1 MTTDNS
7 LYPLLTPGEF
17 HDACGTGFI
26 TEISGIPSRRV
37 IDSALESLERLTH
50 RGGQNADSK
59 TGDGSGILTDIP
71 QEFFQKILKDELGI
85 SATPESPL
93 AVGMVFTTKNDRS
106 MLIKIFRSES
116 KKQGFKYLGQ
126 REVPVNKDTL
136 GDYARKTCP
145 LILQLFFSCPKN
157 PRLQIESFLYL
168 MRKSIETKITRKGSD
183 SYICS
188 LSSKTIVYKGL
199 LSAHQLRRFYSDLE
213 NPEYVAKVAI
223 FHERYSTNSISNWA
237 MAQPFRFLAHNGE
250 INSIK
255 GNRLWMQAR
264 EGELKSQYWGDDLK
278 VLHPIV
284 SNEGSDSLS
293 LDNVLEF
300 LTRSGRDIFHSVM
313 MLIPDYYAHSKNI
326 EQSLKDFFI
335 YHENLMEPW
344 DGPAALVFTDG
355 DFVGAKLD
363 RNGLRP
369 LRYTV
374 TKDGLIIMA
383 SEAGVI
389 EVETENLEYHRH
401 MAAGEILSVDLN
413 GGGIT
418 ENDDL
423 KKLVAQNFPSTDLL
437 SENVKIIQ
445 HDDTFDG
452 FNLFELPSIGFD
464 KRLRTAFGWEKEDLN
479 RYLIPMAKS
488 SREPIGSMGDDT
500 PPAILSSRNRR
511 FYDYFKHTFAQVT
524 NPPIDPIR
532 EKFVT
537 SLYEYLGSEANL
549 LSEKPFFNGAIRI
562 ESPILS
568 PRELAS
574 IMDNHSWLPHKKV
587 YGHLSIDGNLKDQL
601 EKIMTECEEAVQAG
615 HKLILLSNEDIT
627 SELIPI
633 PMALI
638 VSAVH
643 HHLISKKIRSKV
655 SLLCLSG
662 DIVEDHHVAC
672 LVALGA
678 SAVYPYMAYELI
690 REEFSDDND
699 WTKMMGNYRYALEKG
714 LLKIMAK
721 SGIATRNSYHGS
733 MLLHGFGISQE
744 LLDNYFPSI
753 KCQTGGINLGHIE
766 ATMRENHLQAFSTE
780 STRLKESGR
789 FHFRKNGEKHGYS
802 PDVFKL
808 IHKSSRGE
816 PADNLDKPSQPIYI
830 RDLLS
835 FKGKNSVPLEQGE
848 EVSQILRR
856 FGAGGM
862 SFGAISE
869 EVHRTI
875 ARGFNMFGGR
885 SNTGEGGEQPDRYAH
900 SNPNKIESCYVKQI
914 SSGRFGVTPDYLAAA
929 NEIQIKISQG
939 SKPGEGGQLPGHKV
953 TMPIAVIRNSTPGVP
968 LISPPPHHDI
978 YSIEDIAQL
987 IYDLKKVNPRAP
999 VSVKLVSQPGVG
1011 LIASGVV
1018 KGGAD
1023 IVLISGHDGGT
1034 GASPLGSI
1042 KHCGF
1047 PWEFGL
1053 AETHQVLT
1061 ANGLR
1066 ERMTLRVDGGLKNA
1080 RDLMIAACLGAEEFD
1095 FGTTTLIA
1103 LGCVMARQCHLNTCP
1118 VGIATQS
1125 ESLRK
1130 KFKGKP
1136 DNLVIYFSTLAEEVR
1151 RLMTETGFYSIDDLV
1166 GRTDILELNPDFSKL
1181 IVERGINL
1189 DAIIN
1194 PLATEGLPLKSK
1206 KKYYSPPS
1214 KSDEHLDEAILSDSR
1229 QVIMTHGNL
1238 VINKRVR
1245 NTDRSIGT
1253 RLAGELSFLFGERGF
1268 KGNIQLRLK
1277 GFAGQSFGAFL
1288 IEGLELRLNGAAND
1302 YVGKGMAGGLIT
1314 IRFDRA
1320 IRKSHPSQTIIGNVA
1335 LYGATGGKLL
1345 VAGKAG
1351 ERFAVRNSGAIAV
1364 VEGTGSNCCEYM
1376 TRGTVLVLGAI
1387 GNNFGAGMSGG
1398 EAYVWIRDEKSFEN
1412 LNTEF
1417 VRSAPLQSGDERVV
1431 LKLLRDHRLH
1441 TGSLLAKSI
1450 IKNWNTQKTDFYKII
1465 PLTMDIINFDE
1476 IYDQQV
1482 SKRMGILLNE

>member
-1 MTTDNS
+1 MATS
-7 LYPLLTPGEF
+7 RSIYPLWDQSKF

-26 TEISGIPSRRV
+26 AEISGVPSRRV
-37 IDSALESLERLTH
+37 IDFALESLEKLTH
-50 RGGQNADSK
+50 RGARSADKK
-59 TGDGSGILTDIP
+59 TGDGCGILSDIP
-71 QEFFQKILKDELGI
+71 KEFFRKILKNDLGCDI
-85 SATPESPL
+85 TPKKPI
-93 AVGMVFTTKNDRS
+93 AIGMIFTTNDEKS
-106 MLIKIFRSES
+106 MLIKLFKSGS
-116 KKQGFKYLGQ
+116 KKFGFDYLGY
-126 REVPVNKDTL
+126 REVPVNEDAL
-136 GDYARKTCP
+136 GDFARETCP
-145 LILQLFFSCPKN
+145 LVIQLFFCSPEN
-157 PRLQIESFLYL
+157 PRLELESLLYL
-168 MRKSIETKITRKGSD
+168 MRKFIEKKIAGKGAA

-188 LSSKTIVYKGL
+188 LSAKTIVYKGL
-199 LSAHQLRRFYSDLE
+199 LSAHQLRRFYDDLD
-213 NPEYVAKVAI
+213 NPEYVVKVAI

-237 MAQPFRFLAHNGE
+237 MSQPFRFLAHNGE
-250 INSIK
+250 INTIK

-264 EGELKSQYWGDDLK
+264 EGELKSNYWGDDLE
-278 VLHPIV
+278 VLKPIV
-284 SNEGSDSLS
+284 SNEGSDSLT
-293 LDNVLEF
+293 LDNALEF
-300 LTRSGRDIFHSVM
+300 LTRSGRNVFHSIM
-313 MLIPDYYAHSKNI
+313 MLIPDYYAHSRNI

-389 EVETENLEYHRH
+389 EIEIENLEYHRH
-401 MAAGEILSVDLN
+401 MAAGEIISVDLN
-413 GGGIT
+413 GSGIV
-418 ENDDL
+418 ENNEL
-423 KKLVAQNFPSTDLL
+423 KKSVARNFPSSELL
-437 SENVKIIQ
+437 SDNVKIIS
-445 HDDTFDG
+445 HEDTFDEFSPFG
-452 FNLFELPSIGFD
+452 LPSGGFD
-464 KRLRTAFGWEKEDLN
+464 KHIRNAFGWEKEDLS

-500 PPAILSSRNRR
+500 PPAVLSSRNRR

-549 LSEKPFFNGAIRI
+549 LSEKPSFKGAVRI

-568 PRELAS
+568 PRELTN
-574 IMDNHSWLPHKKV
+574 IMENYSWLPHKKIFS
-587 YGHLSIDGNLKDQL
+587 HLPVDGNIKTQL
-601 EKIMTECEEAVQAG
+601 ENIKIQCEEAVHSG
-615 HKLILLSNEDIT
+615 NMLILLSDEGIT
-627 SELIPI
+627 SELLPI

-643 HHLISKKIRSKV
+643 HHLISKKIRSRV

-690 REEFSDDND
+690 REEFSNDD
-699 WTKMMGNYRYALEKG
+699 WIKMMGNYRYALEKG

-721 SGIATRNSYHGS
+721 SGITTRASYHGS
-733 MLLHGFGISQE
+733 MLLHGFGLSQE
-744 LLDNYFPSI
+744 LLHDYFPSI
-753 KCQTGGINLGHIE
+753 KYQTGGINLGHIE
-766 ATMRENHLQAFSTE
+766 ATLRDNHSNAFSAD

-789 FHFRKNGEKHGYS
+789 FHFRKNGEKHGYN
-802 PDVFKL
+802 PDIFKK
-808 IHKSSRGE
+808 IQKSSRGE
-816 PADNLDKPSQPIYI
+816 PVEKNGKPEQPIYI
-830 RDLLS
+830 RDLIS
-835 FKGKNSVPLEQGE
+835 IKQKNSVPLEQGE
-848 EVSQILRR
+848 EVSQILKR
-856 FGAGGM
+856 FGAGAI

-875 ARGFNMFGGR
+875 ARGFNMFSGR
-885 SNTGEGGEQPDRYAH
+885 SNTGEGGEQPDRFAH

-914 SSGRFGVTPDYLAAA
+914 ASGRFGVTPEYLASAK
-929 NEIQIKISQG
+929 EIQIKISQG
-939 SKPGEGGQLPGHKV
+939 AKPGEGGQLPGHKV
-953 TMPIAVIRNSTPGVP
+953 SMAIAVIRNSTPGVP

-987 IYDLKKVNPRAP
+987 IYDLKKVNPRAA

-1034 GASPLGSI
+1034 GASPLGSM
-1042 KHCGF
+1042 KHCGN

-1061 ANGLR
+1061 GNGLR
-1066 ERMTLRVDGGLKNA
+1066 ERVTLRVDGGLKNA
-1080 RDLMIAACLGAEEFD
+1080 KDLIIAACFGAEEFD

-1125 ESLRK
+1125 ESLKK

-1136 DNLVIYFSTLAEEVR
+1136 ENLIKYFSNLAEDVR
-1151 RLMTETGFYSIDDLV
+1151 LLLTDTGFYSIDDLV
-1166 GRTDILELNPDFSKL
+1166 GRTDMLELNPDFSKL
-1181 IVERGINL
+1181 IDERGINL
-1189 DAIIN
+1189 NSILNPDA
-1194 PLATEGLPLKSK
+1194 AEGLPLKSK
-1206 KKYYSPPS
+1206 KKYYSIPS
-1214 KSDEHLDEAILSDSR
+1214 EKDEHIDEAILAESR

-1238 VINKRVR
+1238 VLSKRVR

-1253 RLAGELSFLFGERGF
+1253 RLAGELSFLFGEKGF
-1268 KGNIQLRLK
+1268 KGHIQLRLK

-1288 IEGLELRLNGAAND
+1288 TDGLELRLNGAAND

-1320 IRKSHPSQTIIGNVA
+1320 IRESHPSQTIIGNVA
-1335 LYGATGGKLL
+1335 LYGATGGTLL
-1345 VAGKAG
+1345 VAGIAG
-1351 ERFAVRNSGAIAV
+1351 ERFAVRNSGAVAV

-1376 TRGTVLVLGAI
+1376 TRGTVLVLGDI

-1398 EAYVWIRDEKSFEN
+1398 EAYVRFSDKEGIEN
-1412 LNTEF
+1412 LNAEF
-1417 VRSAPLQSGDERVV
+1417 VRAAPLLSGDERIV

-1441 TGSLLAKSI
+1441 TGSLLTKSI
-1450 IKNWNTQKTDFYKII
+1450 IKNWKSEKSNFYKII

-1482 SKRMGILLNE
+1482 SKEMGILLNE

>member
-1 MTTDNS
+1 MTKKNS
-7 LYPLLTPGEF
+7 LYPLLEHGKF

-26 TEISGIPSRRV
+26 TEISGVPSRRV
-37 IDSALESLERLTH
+37 IDFALESLEQLTH
-50 RGGQNADSK
+50 RGAQDADAK

-71 QEFFQKILKDELGI
+71 KEFFRKIIIDELGYKLAPDK
-85 SATPESPL
+85 SF
-93 AVGMVFTTKNDRS
+93 AVGMIFSTKDEKL
-106 MLIKIFRSES
+106 MLIRFFKSGS
-116 KKQGFKYLGQ
+116 KKYGFEYLGF
-126 REVPVNKDTL
+126 REVPVHKDAL
-136 GDYARKTCP
+136 GDFAQKTCP
-145 LILQLFFSCPKN
+145 CILQLFISCPDN
-157 PRLQIESFLYL
+157 PRLEVESLLLL
-168 MRKSIETKITRKGSD
+168 MRKFIEKKIARKRGA

-188 LSSKTIVYKGL
+188 LSSKTILYKGL
-199 LSAHQLRRFYSDLE
+199 LTAHQLRRFYDDLV

-223 FHERYSTNSISNWA
+223 FHERYSTNTISNWA

-250 INSIK
+250 INTIK
-255 GNRLWMQAR
+255 GNRLWMRAR
-264 EGELKSQYWGDDLK
+264 EGELRSEYWGDELEVLK
-278 VLHPIV
+278 PII
-284 SNEGSDSLS
+284 SEEGSDSFS
-293 LDNVLEF
+293 LDNALEF
-300 LTRSGRDIFHSVM
+300 LTRSGRDLFHSIM
-313 MLIPDYYAHSKNI
+313 MLIPDYYAHSRNI
-326 EQSLKDFFI
+326 EQTLKDFFI
-335 YHENLMEPW
+335 YHENLIEPW
-344 DGPAALVFTDG
+344 DGPAAIVFTDG

-413 GGGIT
+413 GGGIL
-418 ENDDL
+418 ENNEL
-423 KKLVAQNFPSTDLL
+423 KKRVSENFPSSKLL
-437 SENVKIIQ
+437 SGNFKIIR
-445 HDDTFDG
+445 HENAFDE
-452 FNLFELPSIGFD
+452 FNPFELPSNGFD
-464 KRLRTAFGWEKEDLN
+464 KRLRSAFGWEKEDLS
-479 RYLIPMAKS
+479 RYLIPMAKTS
-488 SREPIGSMGDDT
+488 QEPIGSMGDDT
-500 PPAILSSRNRR
+500 PPAVLSSRTRP

-549 LSEKPFFNGAIRI
+549 LSEKPSFNGAIRI

-568 PRELAS
+568 PRELSS
-574 IMDNHSWLPHKKV
+574 IMENHSWLPHIKIFS
-587 YGHLSIDGNLKDQL
+587 HLSIDGNIKNQL
-601 EKIMTECEEAVQAG
+601 ETIMIQCEEAVRAG
-615 HKLILLSNEDIT
+615 HKLIMLSDEEIT
-627 SELIPI
+627 SELLPI
-633 PMALI
+633 PMALT

-690 REEFSDDND
+690 REEFSDGE
-699 WTKMMGNYRYALEKG
+699 WTEMMGNYRYALEKG

-721 SGIATRNSYHGS
+721 SGITTRASYHGS
-733 MLLHGFGISQE
+733 MLLHGFGMSQE
-744 LLDNYFPSI
+744 LLDDYFPSI

-766 ATMRENHLQAFSTE
+766 AAIRANNSTAFSTE
-780 STRLKESGR
+780 SSRLKESGR
-789 FHFRKNGEKHGYS
+789 FNYRKNGEKHGYN
-802 PDVFKL
+802 PAVFKL
-808 IHKSSRGE
+808 IHKSSHGE
-816 PADNLDKPSQPIYI
+816 PVDDPGIPAQPVYI
-830 RDLLS
+830 RDLLAI
-835 FKGKNSVPLEQGE
+835 KKKTSVPLEQGE

-875 ARGFNMFGGR
+875 ARGFNMFSGR

-900 SNPNKIESCYVKQI
+900 SNPDKIESCYVKQI
-914 SSGRFGVTPDYLAAA
+914 SSGRFGVTPEYLAAA

-1125 ESLRK
+1125 ESLKK

-1136 DNLVIYFSTLAEEVR
+1136 ENLIKYYSNLAEDFR
-1151 RLMTETGFYSIDDLV
+1151 RLLTESGFYSIDDLV
-1166 GRTDILELNPDFSKL
+1166 GRTDILKLNPDFSKL
-1181 IVERGINL
+1181 IAERGIDL
-1189 DAIIN
+1189 SAIIN
-1194 PLATEGLPLKSK
+1194 PHAAKGLPLKGK
-1206 KKYYSPPS
+1206 KKYYTPSS
-1214 KSDEHLDEAILSDSR
+1214 KSDEHLDEAILSESR

-1238 VINKRVR
+1238 VLSRRVR

-1253 RLAGELSFLFGERGF
+1253 RLAGELSFLFGENGF
-1268 KGNIQLRLK
+1268 KGHIQLRLK

-1288 IEGLELRLNGAAND
+1288 TEGLELRLNGAAND
-1302 YVGKGMAGGLIT
+1302 YVGKGMSGGLIT

-1320 IRKSHPSQTIIGNVA
+1320 IRESHPSQTIIGNVA

-1351 ERFAVRNSGAIAV
+1351 ERFAVRNSGAVAV

-1376 TRGTVLVLGAI
+1376 TRGTVLVLGAV
-1387 GNNFGAGMSGG
+1387 GKNFGAGMSGG
-1398 EAYVWIRDEKSFEN
+1398 EAYVRFHDEESFEN
-1412 LNTEF
+1412 LNAEF
-1417 VRSAPLQSGDERVV
+1417 VRAAALQSGDERIV

-1450 IKNWNTQKTDFYKII
+1450 IKNWDAEKTYFYKII

-1476 IYDQQV
+1476 IYDQQI
-1482 SKRMGILLNE
+1482 SNRMSSLMNE

>member
-1 MTTDNS
+1 MTTNNS
-7 LYPLLTPGEF
+7 FYPLWAPGEF

-26 TEISGIPSRRV
+26 AEISGDPSRRV
-37 IDSALESLERLTH
+37 IDFALESLERLTH
-50 RGGQNADSK
+50 RGAQNADSK

-71 QEFFQKILKDELGI
+71 GNFFRKIVTDELGYDL
-85 SATPESPL
+85 SPDKSF
-93 AVGMVFTTKNDRS
+93 AVGMIFSTKGEKS
-106 MLIKIFRSES
+106 MLTRIFKSKS
-116 KKQGFKYLGQ
+116 KKYGFEYLGQ
-126 REVPVNKDTL
+126 REVPINKDTL
-136 GDYARKTCP
+136 GDFARKTCP
-145 LILQLFFSCPKN
+145 LILQLFFRCPDN
-157 PRLQIESFLYL
+157 PRLQVESLLYL
-168 MRKSIETKITRKGSD
+168 MRKSIEKKIARKGGA

-213 NPEYVAKVAI
+213 NPEYIAKVAI
-223 FHERYSTNSISNWA
+223 FHERYSTNTISNWA

-250 INSIK
+250 INTIK
-255 GNRLWMQAR
+255 GNRLRMEAR
-264 EGELKSQYWGDDLK
+264 EGELKSDYWGDDLEDLK
-278 VLHPIV
+278 PIV
-284 SNEGSDSLS
+284 SNKGSDSFT

-300 LTRSGRDIFHSVM
+300 LTHSGRDIFHSVM

-413 GGGIT
+413 GGGIL
-418 ENDDL
+418 ENNEL
-423 KKLVAQNFPSTDLL
+423 KKSVTQNFPSRYLL
-437 SENVKIIQ
+437 SQNLKIIRRE
-445 HDDTFDG
+445 DSFDE
-452 FNLFELPSIGFD
+452 FKLFELPSNGFD
-464 KRLRTAFGWEKEDLN
+464 QRLRTVFAWEKEDLN
-479 RYLIPMAKS
+479 RFLIPMAKS

-500 PPAILSSRNRR
+500 PPAVLSSRTRR

-549 LSEKPFFNGAIRI
+549 LSERPSFKGAIRI

-568 PRELAS
+568 PHELS
-574 IMDNHSWLPHKKV
+574 NIMKNHSWLPHKKIFS
-587 YGHLSIDGNLKDQL
+587 HLSIDGNIKNQL
-601 EKIMTECEEAVQAG
+601 EDIKIQCEEAVRAG
-615 HKLILLSNEDIT
+615 HKLIMLSDEKIT
-627 SELIPI
+627 SKKIPI
-633 PMALI
+633 PMALT

-690 REEFSDDND
+690 REEFSNDD
-699 WTKMMGNYRYALEKG
+699 WSKMMGNYRYALEKG

-721 SGIATRNSYHGS
+721 SGISTRASYHGS
-733 MLLHGFGISQE
+733 MLLHGFGMSQE
-744 LLDNYFPSI
+744 LLDNYFPFI

-875 ARGFNMFGGR
+875 ARGFNMFSGR
-885 SNTGEGGEQPDRYAH
+885 SNTGEGGEQPDRFAH
-900 SNPNKIESCYVKQI
+900 SNPDKIESCYVKQI
-914 SSGRFGVTPDYLAAA
+914 SSGRFGVTPEYLAAA

-1166 GRTDILELNPDFSKL
+1166 GRTDILELDQDFSKL

-1253 RLAGELSFLFGERGF
+1253 RLAGELSFLFGEKGF

-1288 IEGLELRLNGAAND
+1288 IDGLELRLNGAAND
-1302 YVGKGMAGGLIT
+1302 YVGKGMSGGLIT

-1320 IRKSHPSQTIIGNVA
+1320 IRESHPSQTIIGNVT

-1351 ERFAVRNSGAIAV
+1351 ERFAVRNSGAVAV

-1398 EAYVWIRDEKSFEN
+1398 EAYVWIRDEVSFEN

-1417 VRSAPLQSGDERVV
+1417 VRAASLQSGDERVV

-1450 IKNWNTQKTDFYKII
+1450 IKNWDAEKTDFYKII